1 MTLLRTIWRA
11 SLRSTTNTMRF
22 DGRTRIGVAFGLL
35 VQLALGIWALSRL
48 IPMFAQWQAMGT
60 ASLSAHLWLTCLLAW
75 PAIAFFSVLSTL
87 MYGLSSDEALLLA
100 VQPIEPAIRLR
111 ALYGVVFW
119 RGVGNWLLFEA
130 SLTGIALN
138 FVLGWA
144 ALPWLLLLVLGAV
157 CVAWLSLLTTLL
169 IVRYVLPHPGQA
181 LLYVLLLATVCG
193 LLALLM
199 QHMYRAVVPFPRTTA
214 GAMATAPFTGMLPLV
229 CAAISCLLLFL
240 AWFPLAGRVGLL
252 YLATLQQQQGRDGS
266 ARAFV
271 WRGLG
276 GLLTLLS
283 RWRTPTGALL
293 VKGLLQQS
301 RRLFSWMRLLVVV
314 GLLVL
319 FPLLRPQLFAL
330 HLSPMLQ
337 VALYAACVAF
347 IALIEYAPYAIG
359 SEGARLALYLVAPF
373 NLAAFLRA
381 RLCSYLLPALLI
393 GWLTAMLLSIEVSLS
408 FLALLLALALVGLIL
423 TGYVALTV
431 LGSALDADLTQVA
444 EDKMQIL
451 MLEELPITPRRLQ
464 LLSLTLLVFGAML
477 LLCWKLPVPG
487 ALLALVGLDALVI
500 VVGGRVSRVYLARL
514 GS

>member
-1 MTLLRTIWRA
+1 
-11 SLRSTTNTMRF
+11 MRF

-48 IPMFAQWQAMGT
+48 IPAFAQWQAMGT

-75 PAIAFFSVLSTL
+75 PVIVFFSVLSTL

-111 ALYGVVFW
+111 ALYGVVLW

-130 SLTGIALN
+130 SLTGIALG

-157 CVAWLSLLTTLL
+157 CAAWLGLLITLL
-169 IVRYVLPHPGQA
+169 AVRYVLPHPGQA
-181 LLYVLLLATVCG
+181 FLYG
-193 LLALLM
+193 LILVAVFGMLALLIQRM
-199 QHMYRAVVPFPRTTA
+199 HWFV
-214 GAMATAPFTGMLPLV
+214 APFTVSTCAGRVCGGTATGAMTAAPFMDILPLA
-229 CAAISCLLLFL
+229 CAAISCLLLFQ
-240 AWFPLAGRVGLL
+240 AWFPLARCVGLL

-271 WRGLG
+271 WPGLG

-301 RRLFSWMRLLVVV
+301 RHLFAWMRLLVVV
-314 GLLVL
+314 GLLAL
-319 FPLLRPQLFAL
+319 FPLLRPQLLAL
-330 HLSPMLQ
+330 HLSTMLQ
-337 VALYAACVAF
+337 VALYATCAAF
-347 IALIEYAPYAIG
+347 MALIEYAPYAIS

-373 NLAAFLRA
+373 DLAAFLRA

-393 GWLTAMLLSIEVSLS
+393 GWLTAMLLSIEVSLN
-408 FLALLLALALVGLIL
+408 FLSLLLALALIGLIL
-423 TGYVALTV
+423 IGYVALTV

-477 LLCWKLPVPG
+477 LLCWKLPVPA
-487 ALLALVGLDALVI
+487 ALLVLACLDVLVI
-500 VVGGRVSRVYLARL
+500 VVGGRISRVYLARL